1 MQNNF
6 NTENETAVKSTE
18 NVAVNTPPIK
28 KKDPEKLF
36 PIRLSKFN
44 TFYLLVVLAAVIA
57 LGVGIFVAVTNDLLW
72 GSIIFFAAIAIYVY
86 FTSSELHDKLG
97 IWYKTDAGK
106 LFVTKCRA
114 KYGDVFYIPRRLLW
128 YDVEEICDGAFFSP
142 AGRNS
147 ALHSVF
153 LPKTVKK
160 IGKNVFDSCTSLCKI
175 CFEGTEEEWNAI
187 ENETSLEAIEVIFGA
202 VYPDK
207 K

>member
-1 MQNNF
+1 MQNKF
-6 NTENETAVKSTE
+6 NTKNEAVVQSTE
-18 NVAVNTPPIK
+18 STASNTPPIK

-44 TFYLLVVLAAVIA
+44 SFYLLVVLASVVA

-72 GSIIFFAAIAIYVY
+72 GTVIFFAAIAIYVY

-128 YDVEEICDGAFFSP
+128 YDVEVICDEAFLSP
-142 AGRNS
+142 ANKNAS
-147 ALHSVF
+147 LHSVF

-160 IGKNVFDSCTSLCKI
+160 IGKNVFASCSSLCKI
-175 CFEGTEEEWNAI
+175 CFEGTEEEWNAV
-187 ENETSLEAIEVIFGA
+187 ENETSLDGIEVIFGA
-202 VYPDK
+202 SYPLK